1 MARIVQKYGGTS
13 VGDIERIKRVANR
26 IKAARDEGNEVVVVV
41 SARSGVTNEL
51 IARAKAIHEH
61 PSERELDMLLATGE
75 QETIALTAIAMQA
88 VDVDAVSYTGGQA
101 GIFTD
106 AAHTKAKIKTIN
118 ASPIIHDLLAG
129 KVVIVAGFQ
138 GINEEGQITTLGRG
152 GSDLT
157 AIALAAAVKADK
169 CEIYTDVDGVYTA
182 DPRVVKDARKLNEI
196 SYDEMLE
203 LASSGSKVM
212 QSRSVEFAKKYDVVF
227 EVRSSFNHNPGT
239 IVKEEVAYM
248 EQVVVRGVA
257 VDKDQTKVIV
267 SNIPDKPGSAGR
279 VFRALADAN
288 IIVDMIVQN
297 IGRNGIANLTFTVP
311 QSDSHRAR
319 QALDPVFKEIGGGE
333 VAIHD
338 QIAKLSVVGV
348 GMKTHSGVAATLF
361 ETLAAQGINIELIS
375 TSEIKI
381 SVVIAAA
388 APTTPPAPRTRRSGW
403 TSSEPG
409 SRTMGFG
416 LRFGGT
422 PDPAVLTCCLLTSAW
437 SDLCFRLPCA
447 SSPPAGRRTA
457 RLLRGGG
464 GRPRPGR
471 RPVPA
476 RDPAGSVG
484 GTGALSRVW
493 ATRTS
498 ATNSSAGSR
507 PISSP
512 ALLKELVAR
521 SYRRFSHPAIAPLE
535 QLGENLFVLE
545 LFHGPTL
552 AFKDFA
558 LQLLGNLYE
567 HQCRVRGETINV
579 LGATS
584 GDTGAAAIHGLLGKP
599 GVAIFILYPD
609 GADRAAAGAPD
620 GVHRARPTFLPSPST
635 ERLTTRRRR

>member
-13 VGDIERIKRVANR
+13 VGDIERIKRVAER
-26 IKAARDEGNEVVVVV
+26 IKAARDEGNELVVVV

-51 IARAKAIHEH
+51 IARAKAIHEN

-75 QETIALTAIAMQA
+75 QETIALTAIALHA
-88 VDVDAVSYTGGQA
+88 IKVEAVSYTGAQA

-118 ASPIIHDLLAG
+118 ARPIELDLQAG

-138 GINEEGQITTLGRG
+138 GINDEGQITTLGRG

-182 DPRVVKDARKLNEI
+182 DPRVVKEARKLAEI

-311 QSDSHRAR
+311 LSDSHRAQ
-319 QALDPVFKEIGGGE
+319 QALDPVFKELGGGE

-361 ETLAAQGINIELIS
+361 ETLATQRINIELIS

-381 SVVIAAA
+381 SVVI
-388 APTTPPAPRTRRSGW
+388 S
-403 TSSEPG
+403 
-409 SRTMGFG
+409 
-416 LRFGGT
+416 
-422 PDPAVLTCCLLTSAW
+422 
-437 SDLCFRLPCA
+437 
-447 SSPPAGRRTA
+447 
-457 RLLRGGG
+457 
-464 GRPRPGR
+464 
-471 RPVPA
+471 
-476 RDPAGSVG
+476 
-484 GTGALSRVW
+484 
-493 ATRTS
+493 
-498 ATNSSAGSR
+498 
-507 PISSP
+507 
-512 ALLKELVAR
+512 
-521 SYRRFSHPAIAPLE
+521 
-535 QLGENLFVLE
+535 
-545 LFHGPTL
+545 
-552 AFKDFA
+552 
-558 LQLLGNLYE
+558 
-567 HQCRVRGETINV
+567 
-579 LGATS
+579 
-584 GDTGAAAIHGLLGKP
+584 
-599 GVAIFILYPD
+599 
-609 GADRAAAGAPD
+609 ADRADEAA
-620 GVHRARPTFLPSPST
+620 RATHAAFGLDK
-635 ERLTTRRRR
+635 LGLG